1 MLILQTEQSINTN
14 NSNLSDSICYYFFNG
29 NRLQGKH
36 FERCLINFP
45 SVAIRHNVLT
55 CNYYPFDGVDWEE
68 AIAAMLLDA
77 AEQTFSTVF
86 VFDNSRFT
94 QRFLECKEILKES
107 GVELVVVPFDKRKCK
122 GIFGKRT
129 LKRLCG

>member
-1 MLILQTEQSINTN
+1 MLIFQTEQSTNTN
-14 NSNLSDSICYYFFNG
+14 NTDNPDSICYYYFNSNG
-29 NRLQGKH
+29 IQSEH
-36 FERCLINFP
+36 FGECLLNFP
-45 SVAIRHNVLT
+45 IVALRHNILT
-55 CNYYPFDGVDWEE
+55 YNYYPFDGVDCDS
-68 AIAAMLLDA
+68 AIAAMLRDA

-129 LKRLCG
+129 VKRLCG